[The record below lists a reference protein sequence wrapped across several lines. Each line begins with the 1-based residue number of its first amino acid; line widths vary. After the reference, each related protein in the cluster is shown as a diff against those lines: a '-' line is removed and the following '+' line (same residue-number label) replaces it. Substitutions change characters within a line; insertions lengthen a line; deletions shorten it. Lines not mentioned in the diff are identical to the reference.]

1 MPESLIPPAVL
12 PGFEDWFDAFHE
24 LSTDRQIGNIIGP
37 IPAGAIARHV
47 DGWCNSEASLFRRV
61 IRAMDAVYLRHLH
74 NGGLPEV
81 ESDNPAR
88 DTFRAAMR
96 AKQ

>member
-1 MPESLIPPAVL
+1 MPEALTPPAIL
-12 PGFEDWFDAFHE
+12 PGFESWYDAFHE
-24 LSTDRQIGNIIGP
+24 LSTDRQIGNAIGP

-47 DGWCNSEASLFRRV
+47 TGWCASEASLFRRV
-61 IRAMDAVYLRHLH
+61 IRAMDGVYLRHLH
-74 NGGLPEV
+74 NGGLPEA